1 MALQKI
7 TKHVLHDNII
17 SGQSTVTAA
26 TNDFVLIQDVS
37 DSNTL
42 KKALISDFG
51 VAGISSSA
59 DATAITIDSGESV
72 TFSQNAIVAGDLTVD
87 TNTLH
92 VDSADNRVGIGT
104 TSPSYVLDI
113 NGGYKFAGKSEL
125 TSSAYWVGAP
135 THGFRFNSNDDQY
148 NNVIMYDSGNTYF
161 RGNVGV
167 GISSPLTKTH
177 IQGSSASTYTGAG
190 PTDTLRVSQSTDGN
204 WISSEV
210 DGKFAYFG
218 IDSGNAKFAAYDYPS
233 SAEMGMVLGQDR
245 IFIKND
251 GNVGIGTGASA
262 GPASGSKLHVKGNAI
277 FLEDSPIST
286 SNTNGVPTIST
297 SSTGGLH
304 FYSSASSTTEGLTFS
319 TPSNGTQAGIVCH
332 NNNSDGTHL
341 GFYTTQSYASGPQC
355 RWKITNYGTLLG
367 AVSSSV
373 GGTTATSTNAIQVD
387 NGDITVT
394 AANNGISLTDLLPGY
409 SRGDYG
415 AIKSS
420 ANYIYFVIGS
430 SYVSNINTSGTYGA
444 SDLRLKTNVST
455 ISGALSK
462 VNQLRGVNFEWKDE
476 DRGTG
481 NNLGF
486 IAQEMETVIPEL
498 VNEAGLP
505 NDENGEA
512 PIKSVNYANLTSV
525 LVEAI
530 KELSAKNDALEDRI
544 KTLEG

>member
-59 DATAITIDSGESV
+59 DATAITINSGESV
-72 TFSQNAIVAGDLTVD
+72 TMSQNLTVAGDLTID
-87 TNTLH
+87 TNTLR
-92 VDSADNRVGIGT
+92 VDSANNRVGVAIT
-104 TSPSYVLDI
+104 
-113 NGGYKFAGKSEL
+113 
-125 TSSAYWVGAP
+125 
-135 THGFRFNSNDDQY
+135 
-148 NNVIMYDSGNTYF
+148 
-161 RGNVGV
+161 
-167 GISSPLTKTH
+167 SPLTKAH

-286 SNTNGVPTIST
+286 SNTNAVPAMGT

-319 TPSNGTQAGIVCH
+319 TPGHGTQAGIVCH

-341 GFYTTQSYASGPQC
+341 GFFTTNSYAAGPQC
-355 RWKITNYGTLLG
+355 RWKMTNYGTLLG
-367 AVSSSV
+367 AVSASV
-373 GGTTATSTNAIQVD
+373 GSTTATNTNAIQVD

-394 AANNGISLTDLLPGY
+394 GANNGVSLTDLLPGY
-409 SRGDYG
+409 TRGDYA

-512 PIKSVNYANLTSV
+512 PIKSVNYGNLTSV

-544 KTLEG
+544 KILEG